1 MLAAENSCE
10 PWLLNPG
17 EGLFTTASKG
27 EELPINID
35 EWKTGKFSFLY
46 EGPSLDSSGSAKF

>member
-1 MLAAENSCE
+1 MLAEKNSCE
-10 PWLLNPG
+10 PWHLFPG
-17 EGLFTTASKG
+17 EGLFFAASKG

-46 EGPSLDSSGSAKF
+46 DSSLI